1 MARLKAI
8 VKNGRPVNESQKE
21 KYLGDFLTKNANP
34 KDTII
39 NRKQRGHGILAKMRA
54 ILSEVPLGSQRL
66 EIGLT
71 LRQAWFINGTL
82 FNSEVW
88 CAFSES
94 DLKVLEVLD
103 RNILR
108 LILGAHAKTPKE
120 ILYLETSALE
130 IRHIIA
136 IRRLSYLQTILK
148 RHDEEIIFQ
157 VYKAQRK
164 SPCKGDWVLLVKE
177 DQTKYGVDNTCLSF
191 FFLS

>member
-1 MARLKAI
+1 MKTFVRILLKFKSNKISQSNLTKRKYMLFFRKCGSTAVTLNACI
-8 VKNGRPVNESQKE
+8 NSFMERKKLSLSGEKCSRIHIGNKTNKLECATLKVHNEDMKNSEKE

-54 ILSEVPLGSQRL
+54 ILRDVPLGSQRL

-103 RNILR
+103 
-108 LILGAHAKTPKE
+108 
-120 ILYLETSALE
+120 
-130 IRHIIA
+130 
-136 IRRLSYLQTILK
+136 
-148 RHDEEIIFQ
+148 
-157 VYKAQRK
+157 
-164 SPCKGDWVLLVKE
+164 SP
-177 DQTKYGVDNTCLSF
+177 TCPWSTWQIT
-191 FFLS
+191 